1 MPPRRFNQPSPLPHH
16 RKRPHTPPQPE
27 AAPLPYDSLT
37 VSVTMLGAGQE
48 VGRSCCVIQH
58 RGRTIVCD
66 AGVDPGAHG
75 LPSLPFVDELDWS
88 TVDVLLITHAHL
100 DHAGGVAYIMEK
112 TNFRDGPGKV
122 YMTHATKGI
131 YRYIMQDFIR
141 VRSRSN
147 ATDDALFSESDV
159 LSSLSAIQTV
169 DYHQSIHLPGG
180 IHFTPYHAGHIL
192 GASMFMIEI
201 AGLKILYTGDV
212 SREIDRHLV
221 PAEIPLERPDVMIGE
236 STFGT
241 MALENRQDKESRF
254 LNEVQKIV
262 RRGGRC
268 LLPVFVA
275 GSAVEL
281 LLILDEYWS
290 KNPDLHSI
298 PIYYG
303 SHLAR
308 QCMEVYKQYI
318 HSMNPSIRSTFSK
331 HENPFQFKHISHL
344 RDVARWK
351 DDGPCVMLASPGL
364 MHAGPSRQLLE
375 KWAPESKNGLILTGY
390 STTGSMARHITDKTG
405 LEDIE
410 GLNGQKIPL
419 RMSIE
424 TVSFAQHVDGTQ
436 NTEFIEQIGAAH
448 VVLVHG
454 ERHQMA
460 NLRNQLEKN
469 AKHNERDVKIHSPRN
484 TEKLDI
490 VLRTEH
496 MAQAIGRLASRP
508 PSTSQLVSGLLLSK
522 DFSYTLL
529 DPSDLKDFTGL
540 ETSEIKQRQ
549 NVRLNVGWDL
559 VKWHLEGMF
568 GGVEEGADKNGT
580 PIIRVMSSVD
590 LKLVTER
597 ELTLEWI
604 AGTSSDMIADAA
616 LSLILGIEESRSSV
630 KRKTLTLFAFPF
642 TDHNPTVP
650 PGGETKSS
658 NTVDIDRVL
667 PFLTAH
673 FGSAELVY
681 ISPPSTSPIKPEDE
695 DDNGDLN
702 EDKAEIEAERSEE
715 DPVAKIDESG
725 DDVKVEVDESRM
737 EAILEGDDGRNST
750 NGEEQS
756 GKVGGDQEEGVKRPT
771 ILVKVDAHEASIDI
785 WTMTT
790 TCASST
796 SFATRVHGVLAMA
809 IATTTPLNV
818 AFESA
823 TGLVSGQSG
832 TPEEGKERNGLESFV
847 RPEGSSTNEGLADE
861 KGDLDM

>member
-1 MPPRRFNQPSPLPHH
+1 MAPF
-16 RKRPHTPPQPE
+16 KRPHTPPP
-27 AAPLPYDSLT
+27 APVVPASDSLT

-88 TVDVLLITHAHL
+88 SVDVLLVTHAHL
-100 DHAGGVAYIMEK
+100 DHAGGLAYIMEK

-147 ATDDALFSESDV
+147 TNDDALFTESDV
-159 LSSLSAIQTV
+159 LNSLTAIQTV

-180 IHFTPYHAGHIL
+180 IRFTPYHAGHIL
-192 GASMFMIEI
+192 GAAQFMIEV
-201 AGLKILYTGDV
+201 AGLKVLYTGDI

-221 PAEIPLERPDVMIGE
+221 PAEVPLERPDVMIGE

-241 MALENRQDKESRF
+241 MALEGRKEKEERF

-275 GSAVEL
+275 GSAVEI
-281 LLILDEYWS
+281 LLILDEFWS
-290 KNPDLHSI
+290 NNPDLHSI

-308 QCMEVYKQYI
+308 QCMEVYKSYI
-318 HSMNPSIRSTFSK
+318 HSMNSSIRTTFSR

-344 RDVARWK
+344 RDVQRWK

-364 MHAGPSRQLLE
+364 MHAGPSRVLLE

-390 STTGSMARHITDKTG
+390 STNGSMARHITDKTG
-405 LEDIE
+405 LDDIE
-410 GLNGQKIPL
+410 GMNGQKIPL

-460 NLRNQLEKN
+460 NLRQQLEKN
-469 AKHNERDVKIHSPRN
+469 AKFAERDVKVHSPRN
-484 TEKLDI
+484 TERLDI

-496 MAQAIGRLASRP
+496 MAQAIGTLAAKP
-508 PSTSQLVSGLLLSK
+508 PSASQIVSGLLVSK

-529 DPSDLKDFTGL
+529 DSADLRDFTGL
-540 ETSEIKQRQ
+540 ETSTIIQRQ
-549 NVRLNVGWDL
+549 KVALDVGWEL

-568 GGVEEGADKNGT
+568 GAVVEGVDANEK
-580 PIIRVMSSVD
+580 PVLRVMSTLD
-590 LKLVTER
+590 LKLTGER
-597 ELTLEWI
+597 ELTLEWV
-604 AGTSSDMIADAA
+604 ASSSSDMIADAA
-616 LSLILGIEESRSSV
+616 LTLVLGIDQSKASV
-630 KRKTLTLFAFPF
+630 KMTSKRHRHSHNHSH
-642 TDHNPTVP
+642 DHSSPSDSTSP
-650 PGGETKSS
+650 PSLDPS
-658 NTVDIDRVL
+658 RLL

-673 FGSAELVY
+673 FGSAELVER
-681 ISPPSTSPIKPEDE
+681 IP
-695 DDNGDLN
+695 LV
-702 EDKAEIEAERSEE
+702 EA
-715 DPVAKIDESG
+715 
-725 DDVKVEVDESRM
+725 KVED
-737 EAILEGDDGRNST
+737 AILEESNDDEILD
-750 NGEEQS
+750 GEALQPR
-756 GKVGGDQEEGVKRPT
+756 QI
-771 ILVKVDAHEASIDI
+771 ILVVVDEKEVEIDLLK
-785 WTMTT
+785 MTT
-790 TCASST
+790 TCSVDPSLG
-796 SFATRVHGVLAMA
+796 RKVHSVLGMA
-809 IATTTPLNV
+809 IATITPLSV
-818 AFESA
+818 AYA
-823 TGLVSGQSG
+823 AVGGKAL
-832 TPEEGKERNGLESFV
+832 EGKSLE
-847 RPEGSSTNEGLADE
+847 PLEGIVPTPTKEEEE
-861 KGDLDM
+861 KSGKEELEL